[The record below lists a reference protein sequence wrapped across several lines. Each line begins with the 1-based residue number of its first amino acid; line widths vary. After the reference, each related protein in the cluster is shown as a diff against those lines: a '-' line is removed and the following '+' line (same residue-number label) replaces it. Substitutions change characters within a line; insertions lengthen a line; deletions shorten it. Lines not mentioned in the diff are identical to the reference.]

1 MFLRSSNTLLLLTM
15 LIIFVNP
22 ASAQFTDISD
32 ILGNPISVNYG
43 SPNGNGLSFYDFNHD
58 GWDDLTISRG
68 SQMPLFFE
76 NQNGTFVPASFSIP
90 TPTGKQF
97 MMLLWVDLNNDGFE
111 DLFISKFDGPIEL
124 WINDGNFNFT
134 NIAPQSGIAIGNYNY
149 NGSAIADYNK
159 DGCLDLYIGKFYE
172 GLFETGPHTLSRLYR
187 SNCDGT
193 YTDVTESAGVVVP
206 TQLTFQPVFFD
217 YNNDGWDD
225 IYLINEMDYYQN
237 QLFKNNGDGTF
248 TDVSD
253 ESGAGIFIDAMSGTV
268 GDFNND
274 NHLDVLVTNR
284 PSTGGN
290 NLMVNQGDETFIN
303 QAEELGFGT
312 EYQSWGSVWLDY
324 DNDSWQDVFVSLPF
338 PYQMP
343 GNRFYV
349 NNQGQGFTDER
360 DALGFG
366 ADNSDTYTCARGD
379 INNDGYFDLAHSSW
393 HTSSFKLYQN
403 QGGENNFLSV
413 SLQGTYSN
421 RNAIGSRIHC
431 YAGGNH
437 YTRYTHCGANLL
449 GQDSRK
455 EIFGLD
461 TISVVDSLVVNW
473 SRGAREVYFNVNVN
487 QHLHLVEGTSLSSPF
502 TISHN
507 GDLFLCEEDS
517 LLLDAGEFESYQ
529 WNTGDTTRYLTVF
542 APAEYVVSVVN
553 QFGFNIDSNP
563 LLVEAAPEN
572 DIQIQ
577 VSNITCFGAMDGQVA
592 IEFSNSPAQ
601 SLIWNT
607 GHTTQSIS
615 GLPSDFYS
623 YVGIDSYGCAFIGN
637 VFLEEPMPLSSQ
649 LIITNPSCS
658 ESTDGSVELIIEGG
672 TIPYSL
678 NWNGEDPTALP
689 GGNYMVTITDGNGCN
704 YEEQATLVAPEP
716 IEATIET
723 TNVLDIFTLGT
734 ATINI
739 IGGTLPYQIEWSN
752 GVLDSLQISNLK
764 AGEYSVSITDA
775 MNCSFYDIFTIAS
788 SVGYDERNATD
799 ISVYPNPTRDA
810 VTIEYE
816 LPTGISS
823 ANLFIINSA
832 GQTVKTYRISSVVNR
847 VNLDLSGLSPGNY
860 FYQISGPNGAI
871 GTKKL
876 IKL

>member
-1 MFLRSSNTLLLLTM
+1 MNFVYCSVLLLLKLVLS
-15 LIIFVNP
+15 LINP
-22 ASAQFTDISD
+22 LCAQFIDISGM
-32 ILGNPISVNYG
+32 LGDPISVNYG

-225 IYLINEMDYYQN
+225 LYLINEMDYYQN

-248 TDVSD
+248 SDVSD

-284 PSTGGN
+284 PGTGGN
-290 NLMVNQGDETFIN
+290 YMMVNQGDNTFEN
-303 QAEELGFGT
+303 QAEALGFGLG
-312 EYQSWGSVWLDY
+312 YQSWGSVWLDY

-349 NNQGQGFTDER
+349 NQQGQGFTDER

-366 ADNSDTYTCARGD
+366 TDNSDTYTCARGD

-403 QGGENNFLSV
+403 QGGVNNYLSV
-413 SLQGTYSN
+413 SLQGTHSN

-431 YAGGNH
+431 FAGGHH

-455 EIFGLD
+455 EIFGLGNFE
-461 TISVVDSLVVNW
+461 IVDSLVIDW
-473 SRGAREVYFNVNVN
+473 SRGTREVYYNIAVN
-487 QHLHLVEGTSLSSPF
+487 QHLFLIEGSTLSQPF
-502 TISHN
+502 DIGFN
-507 GDLFLCEEDS
+507 DDLYLCEGDS
-517 LLLDAGEFESYQ
+517 LILDAGEFESYQ
-529 WNTGDTTRYLTVF
+529 WNTGENTRHLTVF
-542 APAEYVVSVVN
+542 NPGIYTVSVTN
-553 QFGFNIDSNP
+553 QFGFSIDSNP
-563 LLVEAAPEN
+563 IEVQNAPSNEL
-572 DIQIQ
+572 QILE
-577 VSNITCFGAMDGQVA
+577 SHISCFGAMDGQVE
-592 IEFSNSPAQ
+592 IFISNSPAQ
-601 SLIWNT
+601 SFVWN
-607 GHTTQSIS
+607 S
-615 GLPSDFYS
+615 GDTLQMLSNLENGFYS
-623 YVGIDSYGCAFIGN
+623 FMGTDSYGCAFIGN
-637 VFLEEPMPLSSQ
+637 AYIDEPAPLVADITTFNPTCFGFNDGQ
-649 LIITNPSCS
+649 ITIITS
-658 ESTDGSVELIIEGG
+658 GG
-672 TIPYSL
+672 TAPYITEIDGFLL
-678 NWNGEDPTALP
+678 NELP
-689 GGNYMVTITDGNGCN
+689 AGIYNLQITDYNGCVLLN
-704 YEEQATLVAPEP
+704 EAEIIQPEELSLVLEVTN
-716 IEATIET
+716 IFET
-723 TNVLDIFTLGT
+723 DDFGT
-734 ATINI
+734 ASLSVF
-739 IGGTLPYQIEWSN
+739 GGTGNHYIIWST
-752 GVLDSLQISNLK
+752 GLEDVYEISNLN
-764 AGEYSVSITDA
+764 AGEYWVLVSDENDCSVQHNFEVQNTTNINQNLKSNFA
-775 MNCSFYDIFTIAS
+775 
-788 SVGYDERNATD
+788 
-799 ISVYPNPTRDA
+799 VYPNPFDNCFWVNASPGTSFSLYNNQGRLAKTFKA
-810 VTIEYE
+810 VDSVTTICLSE
-816 LPTGISS
+816 LGAGLYTLVSIS
-823 ANLFIINSA
+823 ANDI
-832 GQTVKTYRISSVVNR
+832 QRI
-847 VNLDLSGLSPGNY
+847 
-860 FYQISGPNGAI
+860 
-871 GTKKL
+871 KL
-876 IKL
+876 IKSN